1 MLIDILRSRP
11 RLYRLA
17 KRVQPTY
24 FKWLETRAS
33 TLRAVTARS
42 GMTRFVQNPLR
53 TASAYVMSTSPADSE
68 RAGMR
73 AAYLHPDVGA
83 CRTLPAGLDD
93 NARRV
98 FEDVQHAQS
107 NAGAVFQFVD
117 GRAWGADGAILTR
130 DRQLVADL
138 SPAIRLS
145 PEAHPA
151 FQRPIFGRP
160 RRIDGRVAVLTGPS
174 PDNLSHWLFG
184 VLPRTSLLVEWNPG
198 FQGIDWVLSP
208 PISTSFQAECLKRYG
223 VPRSKLVQVHAASFI
238 EAPEIVAPSFISP
251 AHVATSWFLDDL
263 RRRFDDVAPA
273 TGSPRIWVSRANA
286 PGRRITNESAM
297 DAVIADYGLT
307 TVHLERLPFI
317 EQVALFKGA
326 DIVVAPHGA
335 GLSQLAFA
343 RPGTGVVELFSA
355 AYVNA
360 MYWCVADQVGLR
372 YRCCV
377 GKSSSHSMR
386 RDLVREDLTVDVDAI
401 RSALDDLVSG
411 R

>member
-1 MLIDILRSRP
+1 MLLDRIRSSP

-17 KRVQPTY
+17 KRVQPAY
-24 FKWLETRAS
+24 FKWLATRAS
-33 TLRAVTARS
+33 TLRAVTAGT
-42 GMTRFVQNPLR
+42 GMARFVQNPVR
-53 TASAYVMSTSPADSE
+53 TADASLLCANDVDAA
-68 RAGMR
+68 RAGVR
-73 AAYLHPDVGA
+73 CAIVHPNVFA
-83 CRTLPAGLDD
+83 SRTLPPGLDEH
-93 NARRV
+93 ARRV
-98 FEDVQHAQS
+98 FADVQHAGS
-107 NAGAVFQFVD
+107 NGGTVFQLTD
-117 GRAWGADGAILTR
+117 GRVWGADGAIVTR
-130 DRQLVADL
+130 DRRLLSDL
-138 SPAIRLS
+138 SPAIRLA

-151 FQRPIFGRP
+151 FQSPIFAKP
-160 RRIDGRVAVLTGPS
+160 QRIEGRVAVLTGPS

-184 VLPRTSLLVEWNPG
+184 LLPRACLLDQWSPG
-198 FQGIDWVLSP
+198 LEGLDWVLVP
-208 PISTSFQAECLKRYG
+208 PVRTSFQAECLTRYG
-223 VPRSKLVQVHAASFI
+223 VPRDKIIEVETGSFL
-238 EAPEIVAPSFISP
+238 EAREIVAPSFISP
-251 AHVATSWFLDDL
+251 AYVATSWFLDDL

-307 TVHLERLPFI
+307 TVCLERLPFI

-360 MYWCVADQVGLR
+360 MYWCLADQGRLR
-372 YRCCV
+372 YRCCG
-377 GKSSSHSMR
+377 GKSSSHAMR
-386 RDLVREDLTVDVDAI
+386 RDLVREDVTVDIDNI
-401 RSALDDLVSG
+401 RAALDDLVSG